1 MKRHLSALCAT
12 AGLSLALSLGLTAT
26 ASAQNVVIT
35 NARIIDGTG
44 KVIER
49 GSLVARDGRIVSVG
63 EGAAP
68 SEKGAARIDAR
79 GMTIMP
85 AFIDAHRHLIR
96 GPAAPWLADQA
107 GPAMKAF
114 VDAGFTTVFSMG
126 DDPQGILELRR
137 RLKDGELAGPRLYA
151 ARVVPLARSIPPSP
165 VPAPPSQYHDP
176 GRTDPARPPRPVAA
190 PEGIPDSDTR
200 AAVDAAKQ
208 QGFDAIKT
216 ILVATPGGPEGHTL
230 SVIVDEAHKQGLRV
244 YTHATNYIDTLT
256 AVNSKVDVLAH
267 TPHIGQLEENVPARD
282 FIAHSGIPMVS
293 TLQVFIPHFDET
305 NAPLY
310 RDGGPYPMPRPL
322 SSAGQGPVNARLLFD
337 AGETY
342 AYGTDTTWD
351 PRISLGDELRAL
363 SLVFSPRDIVK
374 IMGPNTAAAIDRAAD
389 LGTLE
394 PGKLADVVMID
405 GDPLKDINLL
415 TQTVLVLKEGRVVS
429 DKRPAR

>member
-63 EGAAP
+63 TGAAP

-137 RLKDGELAGPRLYA
+137 RLKQETCFHLACAGNLAGNFTVGLGGLRHY
-151 ARVVPLARSIPPSP
+151 RS
-165 VPAPPSQYHDP
+165 A
-176 GRTDPARPPRPVAA
+176 PAR
-190 PEGIPDSDTR
+190 
-200 AAVDAAKQ
+200 K
-208 QGFDAIKT
+208 
-216 ILVATPGGPEGHTL
+216 
-230 SVIVDEAHKQGLRV
+230 
-244 YTHATNYIDTLT
+244 
-256 AVNSKVDVLAH
+256 
-267 TPHIGQLEENVPARD
+267 
-282 FIAHSGIPMVS
+282 
-293 TLQVFIPHFDET
+293 
-305 NAPLY
+305 
-310 RDGGPYPMPRPL
+310 
-322 SSAGQGPVNARLLFD
+322 
-337 AGETY
+337 
-342 AYGTDTTWD
+342 
-351 PRISLGDELRAL
+351 
-363 SLVFSPRDIVK
+363 
-374 IMGPNTAAAIDRAAD
+374 
-389 LGTLE
+389 
-394 PGKLADVVMID
+394 
-405 GDPLKDINLL
+405 
-415 TQTVLVLKEGRVVS
+415 
-429 DKRPAR
+429 